1 MLALAAESGEHPLRH
16 MLTAASGRD
25 LSSAGDMAA
34 VVYWRLPA
42 LTPTD
47 PGPLPWLPAIPST
60 LQAHPVWGV
69 YLAKL
74 SQSVTDLADQIQ
86 DHACKLPP
94 SQSGHRRADTRAP
107 PSSAK
112 SQCGGPPTGSIPKT
126 HKQPV
131 ESNSKRSRPSGNNAS
146 TGISLV
152 PPTRGPTSD
161 RQHTPHLDPGTTTR
175 SARTQNPNGVPAGRP
190 RLADSTPVVRSPALG
205 TWGCT
210 PRGRGRTGSTLPN
223 LALSHGLR
231 IASPRQTS
239 TGVTLM
245 SRAKRT
251 RGAPHSKCPPQRSQ
265 AKPSLSASRRG
276 SQGALCRARLRA
288 VT

>member
-34 VVYWRLPA
+34 VIYWRLPA

-47 PGPLPWLPAIPST
+47 PGPLPCSRPFHQRCKPIPSGGST
-60 LQAHPVWGV
+60 WQSDPNQSPTSPTRSRTTP
-69 YLAKL
+69 AK
-74 SQSVTDLADQIQ
+74 V
-86 DHACKLPP
+86 PP

-107 PSSAK
+107 PSSANR
-112 SQCGGPPTGSIPKT
+112 SVAGRPRDQSPRPT
-126 HKQPV
+126 
-131 ESNSKRSRPSGNNAS
+131 SNRWN
-146 TGISLV
+146 
-152 PPTRGPTSD
+152 PTRNAPGPLETTPRPGIARATYARAD
-161 RQHTPHLDPGTTTR
+161 KRQAAHTAFRPRHDD
-175 SARTQNPNGVPAGRP
+175 TQRPYPNPNGVPAGRP